1 MIYRIKVEGK
11 EYNENYTFETPKEGD
26 ILDQLKAIVED
37 MKEGNINKLEVERE
51 AQEYEKS
58 IYTRWN
64 ILGRALKIETTG
76 NGVEITMP
84 GDFPGMA
91 ERIITYPGG
100 SIVYED
106 ENRIY
111 IKY

>member
-1 MIYRIKVEGK
+1 MIYRIKIEGK

-26 ILDQLKAIVED
+26 ILDELKAIVED
-37 MKEGNINKLEVERE
+37 MKEGNIDKLEVERE
-51 AQEYEKS
+51 AQKHEKVF
-58 IYTRWN
+58 TPDGTF
-64 ILGRALKIETTG
+64 LGRALKIETTG
-76 NGVEITMP
+76 NDVEITMP

-91 ERIITYPGG
+91 EKTVIYVGG

-106 ENRIY
+106 ENRVY